1 MRRSWTSIFAIPSE
15 IDPGFKLNLRM
26 SYSSHVLQLPDYP
39 NEEDYQIIPR
49 RTSGHLRT
57 LLKKLS
63 LSSIHKTTP
72 PVIIPTP
79 TTISPRQAVSDFSS
93 SSSSELI
100 HPLYQK
106 EHEEIE
112 KERDAKKKAKKR
124 DSAYEQIL
132 VWNMDSAFV
141 SR

>member
-1 MRRSWTSIFAIPSE
+1 
-15 IDPGFKLNLRM
+15 M

-63 LSSIHKTTP
+63 LSSIHKTTLP
-72 PVIIPTP
+72 IIIPTP
-79 TTISPRQAVSDFSS
+79 STTSPHPTVSDLS
-93 SSSSELI
+93 SSSSELT

-106 EHEEIE
+106 EYGEIE
-112 KERDAKKKAKKR
+112 KERDEKKKKKE
-124 DSAYEQIL
+124 DNVYEQIL

-141 SR
+141 ST